1 MNLTTNTSIDW
12 TSPDVLNQ
20 IVQHIKN
27 PLETIITASRQN
39 EKTGNE
45 IIFSSSKQIS
55 NVIEEILMEIKLK
68 SVSLT
73 FHDRPDIFRIYETN
87 ENVQSMCTRR
97 ITPEKITKPDQSWLI
112 NLEKEIYRSIN
123 QNDLNIYDLSYKMA
137 VSERQLHRK
146 INSLLHLSP
155 NKYIRIL
162 RLHKAKELIDNY
174 FQNSISQ
181 VAYAVGYNDVHY
193 FSKLF
198 VGQYDISPKELIHSL
213 R

>member
-1 MNLTTNTSIDW
+1 MNTMTNTIDW
-12 TSPDVLNQ
+12 TSPDVLSQ
-20 IVQHIKN
+20 IVHNIKN
-27 PLETIITASRQN
+27 PLETIITASKQN
-39 EKTGNE
+39 ERPVHE
-45 IIFSSSKQIS
+45 IIFNSSKQINS
-55 NVIEEILMEIKLK
+55 LIEELLTEIKSK

-73 FHDRPDIFRIYETN
+73 FHERPDIFGIYEAN
-87 ENVQSMCTRR
+87 ENVQCMCAKK
-97 ITPEKITKPDQSWLI
+97 INPSKITKLDQNWLL

-123 QNDLNIYDLSYKMA
+123 QNDINIYDLAYKMA

-146 INSLLHLSP
+146 INSLLYLSP

-174 FQNSISQ
+174 IQNSISQ

-198 VGQYDISPKELIHSL
+198 VAQYNMSPKELIHSL
-213 R
+213 K